1 MGPDRARVDASPDR
15 IRLRCVAHFLL
26 DGGENSVIPHAT
38 PTSKLDT
45 PLTQKQ
51 ADLARE
57 ESHLREEM
65 EKLERMI
72 KEAPR
77 AAEETSRRQREELL
91 RRASEGGNRLDVSL
105 TIQDKRFSDDGGGS
119 GRHVSMR
126 KNVAKA
132 ASSSSFSLSPS
143 RPR

>member
-1 MGPDRARVDASPDR
+1 M
-15 IRLRCVAHFLL
+15 LRR
-26 DGGENSVIPHAT
+26 P
-38 PTSKLDT
+38 SKLET

-91 RRASEGGNRLDVSL
+91 RRASEGGSRLDVSI

-119 GRHVSMR
+119 GRARVHAQRTSRRPHHFLVL
-126 KNVAKA
+126 VIALTA
-132 ASSSSFSLSPS
+132 AVIWLVTNLHL
-143 RPR
+143 